1 MEKREEAEMKTPEV
15 AIVIL
20 NYNSYEDTL
29 ECLESLKKINYQ
41 HYRVI
46 VVDNGS
52 TNRSAE
58 ILLEACRTENTE
70 FIKSKANLGYAGGNN
85 LGIARAMEEGADYIC
100 VLNNDV
106 EVSPDFLNVLV
117 PFMEQNREIGVCGPL
132 ICEYD
137 SRENV
142 QSSGARI
149 NYWIGE
155 VPILNNGKKVQEIE
169 GNVIECDYIGGAC
182 MLFRREAILENGY
195 IPEIY
200 FLFFEETE
208 WCARKGYQ
216 VICNCNA
223 QVYHKGSVTVSKTD
237 GMKEH
242 YMRRNRILFVRRNAN
257 LIQKLFF
264 YAYIIC
270 AISVK
275 AVIDKGDRKYLKY
288 YVEGMRMRKSARK

>member
-117 PFMEQNREIGVCGPL
+117 PFMEQNREIGVCCPL

-142 QSSGARI
+142 QSS
-149 NYWIGE
+149 
-155 VPILNNGKKVQEIE
+155 
-169 GNVIECDYIGGAC
+169 
-182 MLFRREAILENGY
+182 
-195 IPEIY
+195 
-200 FLFFEETE
+200 
-208 WCARKGYQ
+208 
-216 VICNCNA
+216 
-223 QVYHKGSVTVSKTD
+223 
-237 GMKEH
+237 
-242 YMRRNRILFVRRNAN
+242 
-257 LIQKLFF
+257 
-264 YAYIIC
+264 
-270 AISVK
+270 
-275 AVIDKGDRKYLKY
+275 
-288 YVEGMRMRKSARK
+288 